1 MTVLRKL
8 IVFGGLI
15 LLILGVVAW
24 QTPAAW
30 IAKFSDLPERGISYA
45 RMTGTFWKGEAV
57 QVKYRDLMLGDV
69 KWDFKTF
76 NQARPLKTTW
86 ALDAKGIDYNLNL
99 LLDTEGQQVQNARL
113 VQGQI
118 PAGWVDLSEI
128 AQLVFLTGTFDLDLD
143 HASPTGNLSNLATGI
158 IYWKNAGLSGL
169 VDESLGTIIIDIR
182 GDNRFTV
189 AEFTP
194 DPDADLK
201 LTGEV
206 RLNRNQYST
215 ELTLTATE
223 EKQYVIEMLSD
234 LGTIN
239 EDGSLDIDKS
249 GRMPR

>member
-8 IVFGGLI
+8 FVFGGLI
-15 LLILGVVAW
+15 FLILAIVAW

-30 IAKFSDLPERGISYA
+30 IAKFSNLPEKGISYG
-45 RMTGTFWKGEAV
+45 RMTGTFWKGEAF
-57 QVKYRDLMLGDV
+57 QVKYRDLMLGDM

-76 NQARPLKTTW
+76 NQAHPLKTTW
-86 ALDAKGIDYNLNL
+86 AIDAKGIDYNLNMFV
-99 LLDTEGQQVQNARL
+99 DTEGRQAQDLRL

-128 AQLVFLTGTFDLDLD
+128 AQFVFLTGTFDLDLD
-143 HASPTGNLSNLATGI
+143 HASATGNLSNLAKGT

-169 VDESLGTIIIDIR
+169 VDESMGTVIIEIQ
-182 GDNRFTV
+182 GDNRFTS
-189 AEFTP
+189 ADFTP
-194 DPDADLK
+194 DPEADLK
-201 LTGEV
+201 LDGEI
-206 RLNRNQYST
+206 RLNRNQYFT